1 MTVHAELAELR
12 LLIAFLGEK
21 EQFGWWD
28 TDFLSPNGLE
38 FLAYNFPRTA
48 MLAGL
53 QGASEAGKR
62 LHDERIGIGR
72 VFHLFRLPT
81 QLEERIHRIVRDGEV
96 PSDALTSKDAAMER
110 LGHWIDAPVSAP
122 EGPIQ
127 IGTEARLNSKFSLT
141 ELAKHYSDAFR
152 AEKQTFPYFKA
163 ADA

>member
-1 MTVHAELAELR
+1 MSKHVEFAELR
-12 LLIAFLGEK
+12 LVVAFLGER

-28 TDFLSPNGLE
+28 TDFLSSNGLD

-62 LHDERIGIGR
+62 LHDERIGVGR

-81 QLEERIHRIVRDGEV
+81 QLEERIHRSARDGEL
-96 PSDALTSKDAAMER
+96 PSDALTNKDAAMER
-110 LGHWIDAPVSAP
+110 LDRWIDSPVSAP

-127 IGTEARLNSKFSLT
+127 IGTETRLNSRFSLT